1 MEEYAMKKYIEK
13 FSTMIEK
20 KPNILGWLFVL
31 PSFLIIASVVIYPI
45 IRTMWLSLTSYS
57 LVYPLKS
64 QFIGLTNYFNFFTS
78 QTFWATIGRTAYFTF
93 ISTGIELVL
102 GISIAY
108 LINLHLKGWKF
119 LRTLVILP
127 WAVPTVVNAIMW
139 KWIYNAEYGAFNGLL
154 KTFNLIEKYQTW
166 LSEPWT
172 AMNLVILAD
181 VWKCT
186 PFVILIVSATL
197 ATIDEDL
204 YEAADIDGASALQRF
219 SYITLPLLKPAI
231 MISLVIRTVEAF
243 KAFDIIYVLTRGGPA
258 NGTQIISYQA
268 YLESFS
274 YLNMGRGSAL
284 SFIVSIFIL
293 SLALIY
299 IRILYTEEVV

>member
-1 MEEYAMKKYIEK
+1 MKFNKEK
-13 FSTMIEK
+13 LTRKFEK
-20 KPNILGWLFVL
+20 NPNLLGWLFVL
-31 PSFLIIASVVIYPI
+31 PSFLIIASIVFYPI

-57 LVYPLKS
+57 LAYPWRS
-64 QFIGLTNYFNFFTS
+64 QFIGLTNYIDFFTS
-78 QTFWATIGRTAYFTF
+78 KQFWATIGRTAYFTF

-102 GISIAY
+102 GIAIAY
-108 LINLHLKGWKF
+108 LINLHLKGWKL
-119 LRTLVILP
+119 LRAIVIIP

-139 KWIYNAEYGAFNGLL
+139 KWIYNAEYGALNGLL
-154 KTFNLIEKYQTW
+154 KSLHIIDKYQTW

-186 PFVILIVSATL
+186 PFVILIVSAAL
-197 ATIDEDL
+197 ATINEDL
-204 YEAADIDGASALQRF
+204 YEAADIDGASGLQRF
-219 SYITLPLLKPAI
+219 TYITLPLLKPAI
-231 MISLVIRTVEAF
+231 MIALVIRTVEAF

-258 NGTQIISYQA
+258 NGTQIISYLA

-274 YLNMGRGSAL
+274 FLNMGRGSAL

-293 SLALIY
+293 ILSLVY
-299 IRILYTEEVV
+299 IRLLYTEDVV